1 MTGPDVI
8 GLILVVIA
16 LLLLGPIILAVAT
29 PADNIP
35 LKGRK
40 EVRNREQE
48 N

>member
-1 MTGPDVI
+1 MPTLRAP
-8 GLILVVIA
+8 
-16 LLLLGPIILAVAT
+16 LGVGAPVGDSLDPRT

-35 LKGRK
+35 LKERK